1 MRSIVH
7 RPDCRKVIEMR
18 VLPAAVLLMTALTA
32 CSGDPSGPGT
42 GSDVGGS
49 GSNSTGGG
57 SSGGGGSM
65 TPVVG
70 SDGRYVCDGT
80 THGATAELRRISL
93 SEYNNVITD
102 VMTLTPGKSFPD
114 GYGKSATGF
123 TTEPALNVVGEQ
135 TVEKILNAA
144 EEVALTLPASVSKIL
159 PCAKTGGEA
168 CAKTYLTT
176 VGRRL
181 FRRALTQE
189 EQDGLLKVF
198 RTELDDDAPFADALS
213 VMTAQMLQM
222 PAFLYLVEAP
232 SDAGKDRARTGLE
245 LASRLSF
252 HLWNSA
258 PDDALLD
265 AAEGGKLKTKADIL
279 EQANRLFADARS
291 DRGLVRFFR
300 EWSGTDVLRLT
311 SKDTT
316 EFDYLNQAFATSVN
330 DSFNK
335 FVVNEVRAG
344 NSLYDLLRSNSV
356 YVDAKL
362 APFFGQPAVKDW
374 TQVSL
379 DATHYSG
386 IMTQPG
392 MLAALSHSTD
402 PSYVFR
408 GRFIRKRLLCQ
419 PIGSPPANAM
429 AEFASIMLP
438 EDPTAKDV
446 ASAVEAKPACGA
458 CHNLLDPGGLA
469 LEHFDAMGKYR
480 EKYESG
486 KAIDTNG
493 SLTGITDQP
502 IAFTGPVDMM
512 EALAQLP
519 QTQKCFATQVFRYS
533 SSRLEGDADVC
544 AVQQIQDA
552 MVAVQNKLDQAFLAS
567 TQTDAFMYRR
577 GE

>member
-1 MRSIVH
+1 M
-7 RPDCRKVIEMR
+7 
-18 VLPAAVLLMTALTA
+18 
-32 CSGDPSGPGT
+32 
-42 GSDVGGS
+42 VGA
-49 GSNSTGGG
+49 
-57 SSGGGGSM
+57 
-65 TPVVG
+65 
-70 SDGRYVCDGT
+70 DGRYVCDGT

-93 SEYNNVITD
+93 SEYNNVISD
-102 VMTLTPGKSFPD
+102 VVTVAPGKSFPD
-114 GYGKSATGF
+114 GYGKSSTGF
-123 TTEPALNVVGEQ
+123 STEPALNAVGEQ

-144 EEVALTLPASVSKIL
+144 EEVALAMPAGLSKVL
-159 PCAKTGGEA
+159 PCAKTGNEA
-168 CAKTYLTT
+168 CAKTYLST

-181 FRRALTQE
+181 FRRTLTQE
-189 EQDGLLKVF
+189 EQDGLLDVF
-198 RTELDDDAPFADALS
+198 RTEVADDASFADALS

-265 AAEGGKLKTKADIL
+265 AAEGGKLTTKADIL
-279 EQANRLFADARS
+279 DQANRLFADARS
-291 DRGLVRFFR
+291 DRGFVRFFR
-300 EWSGTDVLRLT
+300 EWTGTDLLRLT

-316 EFDYLNQAFATSVN
+316 VFDYLDQSFADSVN
-330 DSFNK
+330 NSFNK
-335 FVVNEVRAG
+335 FVVNEVRTG
-344 NSLYDLLRSNSV
+344 SSLYDLLRSNTAF
-356 YVDAKL
+356 VDAKL

-379 DATHYSG
+379 DATQYSG

-392 MLAALSHSTD
+392 MLGALSHSTD

-419 PIGSPPANAM
+419 PIGAPPANAM

-438 EDPTAKDV
+438 EDPTAKEV
-446 ASAVEAKPACGA
+446 AGAVEAKPACGA

-469 LEHFDAMGKYR
+469 LENLDAIGKFR
-480 EKYESG
+480 DTYESG
-486 KAIDTNG
+486 KAIDTSG
-493 SLTGITDQP
+493 SLSAVTDQP
-502 IAFTGPVDMM
+502 IAFNGPVDMM

-519 QTQKCFATQVFRYS
+519 QTQKCFATQIFRYS

-552 MVAVQNKLDQAFLAS
+552 MVASQNKLEQAFLAS